1 MRKFLLWL
9 GTVWV
14 GMATIVAV
22 FTTMIAAGGS
32 GSTGAND
39 VSTGGVLFS
48 GIVLWLFALAG
59 GLALSAPAFLRPPDG
74 GGGIWAFS
82 LPLPIWMFL
91 LLLKLASWIG
101 FYILL
106 GVWMLIFRLW
116 NNRQG
121 NQLPSFAGAPQK
133 FGGPQPYASQG
144 FPGPQPYAPQGF
156 AGPQPYAAQG
166 FAPQP
171 FRPQASP
178 AQGYTPGA
186 GLPSPGWH
194 PDPTGRNRHRWWD
207 GFRWTDRVGDGR
219 TQGTDPM

>member
-22 FTTMIAAGGS
+22 FSTMIAASGS
-32 GSTGAND
+32 GGTGADD

-48 GIVLWLFALAG
+48 GLVLWLFALAG

-74 GGGIWAFS
+74 GGGIWSFS

-91 LLLKLASWIG
+91 LLLKLASWVG
-101 FYILL
+101 FYVLL
-106 GVWMLIFRLW
+106 GVWMLIFRFW

-121 NQLPSFAGAPQK
+121 NQLPSFAGAPQQ
-133 FGGPQPYASQG
+133 FA
-144 FPGPQPYAPQGF
+144 GPQPYAPQGF
-156 AGPQPYAAQG
+156 T
-166 FAPQP
+166 PQP
-171 FRPQASP
+171 FRPQAYP
-178 AQGYTPGA
+178 AQGYAPAA
-186 GLPSPGWH
+186 GLPAAGWH
-194 PDPTGRNRHRWWD
+194 PDPTGRHRHRWWD
-207 GFRWTDRVGDGR
+207 GLRWTDRVGDGR